1 MKKAFFILCI
11 SAVVTACG
19 GSSSNKGGT
28 DSTQAANQTAK
39 ATNSDADTTVTKTGA
54 EPTGGSAGSKAGEGL
69 LAASDCNTCHKV
81 DTKLIGPAFQDV
93 AAKYEATDANIET
106 LANKVISGGKGNWG
120 DIPMTPHPAISLAD
134 AKEMVK
140 YVLSLKK

>member
-1 MKKAFFILCI
+1 MCR
-11 SAVVTACG
+11 G
-19 GSSSNKGGT
+19 R
-28 DSTQAANQTAK
+28 TQA
-39 ATNSDADTTVTKTGA
+39 
-54 EPTGGSAGSKAGEGL
+54 PIPRRGEGL

-120 DIPMTPHPAISLAD
+120 DIPMAGHPQLAVND
-134 AKEMVK
+134 AKTIVK
-140 YVLSLKK
+140 YILSLKK